1 MNGSDPGVSSNAES
15 PSNVRSPFYFVAN
28 AGAVC
33 TACGRL
39 THVVAVALPEVHELS
54 SNDADSLSERAWATD
69 WHSPAIRA
77 TLFYVRHLP
86 QSVQR
91 RIAAL
96 TSSFRLAESPATGDA
111 YWMNHCEHCGA
122 AQEDHDLHCEP
133 GGAFMP
139 MSPQVAAGIQ
149 LLQILEPFNAAA
161 GGYSVAPE
169 FL

>member
-1 MNGSDPGVSSNAES
+1 M
-15 PSNVRSPFYFVAN
+15 
-28 AGAVC
+28 
-33 TACGRL
+33 
-39 THVVAVALPEVHELS
+39 
-54 SNDADSLSERAWATD
+54 D

-86 QSVQR
+86 QAVHR

-139 MSPQVAAGIQ
+139 TSAQAAAGIQ
-149 LLQILEPFNAAA
+149 LLQILEPFSAAA
-161 GGYSVAPE
+161 GGYSVDPE